1 MLHATA
7 MKQRWT
13 RLRFELVA
21 VLLLV
26 AGILTACEE
35 EQTTTQRTA
44 SYKGPHQRTDSIEMI
59 LTDSARLNIRLTAP
73 VQMELQ
79 NGDRYFPKNVFIEFY
94 NKQGTKTTTLRANR
108 GVQFH
113 SNNLHTAVG
122 NVIVTN
128 LEKNQTLKTEKLNWN
143 PNTQKLYTDQFVTI
157 ITPDEQI
164 TGTGLEAAQDFSS
177 YKLRK
182 ISGVVSI
189 EQ

>member
-1 MLHATA
+1 
-7 MKQRWT
+7 MKRKWT

-35 EQTTTQRTA
+35 EQTTQRAA
-44 SYKGPHQRTDSIEMI
+44 SYKGPRQRTDSIEMI

-94 NKQGTKTTTLRANR
+94 NKQGMKTTTLRANR

-157 ITPDEQI
+157 ITPDERI
-164 TGTGLEAAQDFSS
+164 EGTGLEAAQDFST
-177 YKLRK
+177 YRIGK
-182 ISGVVSI
+182 ISGVFSI